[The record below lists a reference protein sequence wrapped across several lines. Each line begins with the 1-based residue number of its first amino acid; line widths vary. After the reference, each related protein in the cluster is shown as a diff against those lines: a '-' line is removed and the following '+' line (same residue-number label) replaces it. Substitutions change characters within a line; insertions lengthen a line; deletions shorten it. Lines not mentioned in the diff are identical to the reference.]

1 MAFEGPLREL
11 ALTDVIQL
19 LYLSR
24 KTGTLSITG
33 EGAPRPGLIHF
44 DEGFVV
50 GARSAGEISPLGRLL
65 VMAGKAT
72 MRQVEA
78 ALEAQRRE
86 PGRRIGTLLAET
98 QGIPVRD
105 IQRQLRFQVEEA
117 VFELVR
123 WRDGHFR
130 FEETERPQNGGIP
143 VRIPSEA
150 LLMES
155 MRRADEWTEMAS
167 GDPDASL
174 VPALVDSAA
183 GAAGVLDLQ
192 PREWQVLAA
201 IDGSRTLREIARE
214 IGRAE
219 FDVAKAVY
227 SLASGGV
234 VELKTRPSAP
244 RPGARRDPSSAAV
257 DGVEA
262 ELRAERIG
270 EALRRAE
277 GLRESHPASGV
288 ARLLYGRALVA
299 SGEIERGVAAL
310 KEAVQL
316 DPLLAAGYFHLGM
329 AAARLGDFGRGREN
343 LTTFSRLPDAPPR
356 DVEIAMRAVQLMTE
370 LSALLEE
377 IR

>member
-155 MRRADEWTEMAS
+155 MRRADEWTEIAS

-183 GAAGVLDLQ
+183 GEGGVLDLQ

-234 VELKTRPSAP
+234 VELKTRPVAVESAE
-244 RPGARRDPSSAAV
+244 RSRGAFAVSAARI
-257 DGVEA
+257 EA
-262 ELRAERIG
+262 DLRDRRIE
-270 EALRRAE
+270 EARRRAE
-277 GLRESHPASGV
+277 ALAASYPESGAAMLLRGRSLIA
-288 ARLLYGRALVA
+288 AGRAQEGI
-299 SGEIERGVAAL
+299 SAL
-310 KEAVQL
+310 EQAVRH
-316 DPLLAAGYFHLGM
+316 DPLLSAAYFHLGL
-329 AAARLGDFGRGREN
+329 AAARLGEFARARES
-343 LTTFSRLPDAPPR
+343 LRTFLRLPDASR
-356 DVEIAMRAVQLMTE
+356 
-370 LSALLEE
+370 
-377 IR
+377 

>member
-33 EGAPRPGLIHF
+33 EGATRPGLIHF

-72 MRQVEA
+72 VRQVEA
-78 ALEAQRRE
+78 ALEVQQRE
-86 PGRRIGTLLAET
+86 PGRRIGALLAET

-123 WRDGHFR
+123 WREGHFR
-130 FEETERPQNGGIP
+130 FEETAKPENGGIP

-174 VPALVDSAA
+174 IPSLVDSAA
-183 GAAGVLDLQ
+183 AGGGVLDLQ

-201 IDGSRTLREIARE
+201 IDGSRTLRDIARE

-219 FDVAKAVY
+219 FDVARAVY

-234 VELKTRPSAP
+234 VELKTRASAP
-244 RPGARRDPSSAAV
+244 RSGASRDPSTAAV
-257 DGVEA
+257 DAVEA
-262 ELRAERIG
+262 ELRAGRVAEALQRA
-270 EALRRAE
+270 EALRE
-277 GLRESHPASGV
+277 NHPASGIV
-288 ARLLYGRALVA
+288 RLLHGRALVA
-299 SGEIERGVAAL
+299 SGEVERGVAAL
-310 KEAVQL
+310 TDAVQF

-329 AAARLGDFGRGREN
+329 AAARLGDFGRAREN
-343 LTTFSRLPDAPPR
+343 LITFSRLPDAPPR
-356 DVEIAMRAVQLMTE
+356 DVETAMRAAQLMTE
-370 LSALLEE
+370 LSGLLEE